1 MKRGLVAG
9 LDVGTTKICAILGEV
24 RGDHINILSIG
35 KAPSTGLRKGV
46 VINIDATVE
55 SIRAAVHEAERAA
68 GIGLRAVYAGIAGGH
83 IQTLDS
89 YGVVGV
95 RDAEVRESDI
105 IRAIE
110 AAKAVYVPLDR
121 EVLHILPLEYTVDG
135 QESIPNPVGMSGVRL
150 ESRVRI
156 VTGAVSAVQNLVK
169 CCHKAG
175 LQVKDIILEP
185 IASSMAVLS
194 DEEKKHG
201 VILIDIG
208 GGTTDIAFY
217 ERGIL
222 KHTSVISIGGNH
234 ITNDISVGLRLP
246 EGEAE
251 RIKKDYGSAIPFS
264 GAGEEIEM
272 MVAGRDMKRIP
283 RSYIVEIVSPRCE
296 ELFSI
301 VREEIRA
308 FGGYER
314 AAYGV
319 VLTGGASLLNGIDTL
334 CEAVLGMPVRIGVPE
349 GVGGLKGVVCDPS
362 FATGVGLVT
371 YGMYNQTESMVYVDL
386 FTEVL
391 KRMKR
396 WAQGVSGIVRGNGRP
411 SGNRGVKQRT
421 V

>member
-1 MKRGLVAG
+1 MKRGLISG

-24 RGDHINILSIG
+24 RDDHVNILAVG

-55 SIRAAVHEAERAA
+55 SIRSAVREAERAA
-68 GIGLRAVYAGIAGGH
+68 GIGIRSVYAGIAGGH

-89 YGVVGV
+89 YGVVGIKG
-95 RDAEVRESDI
+95 AEVRETDI
-105 IRAIE
+105 ERAIE

-121 EVLHILPLEYTVDG
+121 EVLHVLPLEYTVDG
-135 QESIPNPVGMSGVRL
+135 QDGILNPVGMSGVRL

-156 VTGAVSAVQNLVK
+156 VTGAVSAVQNLVR
-169 CCHKAG
+169 CCHKAD
-175 LQVKDIILEP
+175 LQVSDVVLEP
-185 IASSMAVLS
+185 VASSLAVLN

-222 KHTSVISIGGNH
+222 KHTSVISIGGHH

-246 EGEAE
+246 ESEAE
-251 RIKKDYGSAIPFS
+251 RIKKDYASAIPFA
-264 GAGEEIEM
+264 GTGEEIEI
-272 MVAGRDMKRIP
+272 MVAGRDMKKIP

-301 VREEIRA
+301 VREDIRS

-319 VLTGGASLLNGIDTL
+319 VLTGGASSLHGIDTL
-334 CEAVLGMPVRIGVPE
+334 CEAVLGMPVRIGVPD

-362 FATGVGLVT
+362 YATGVGLVT
-371 YGMYNQTESMVYVDL
+371 FGMYNHAESMIYVDL
-386 FTEVL
+386 FTEIL
-391 KRMKR
+391 KKMKS
-396 WAQGVSGIVRGNGRP
+396 WAQGVSGIVLGNGKHSR
-411 SGNRGVKQRT
+411 NKGVKQRT